1 MRRGMMRALVGAVAA
16 AAVVGLIGAP
26 RRAAADGACDWLRP
40 DSDMRQLFPEADDY
54 HPIYKR
60 PFEVRDKI
68 ESRLGYKLWGWENLI
83 RYYQIMKGDH
93 RVGTIYVH
101 LTPDN
106 TQVVVGIT
114 NEGAVKGVL
123 LQRYFGSHR
132 EELNSQKFL
141 GQFRGKTLADP
152 LIVGKDI
159 KPACPGL
166 ESISSGLA
174 LTVRKLLVFY
184 SVYG

>member
-1 MRRGMMRALVGAVAA
+1 MTKGLFRLFTGTLVAVGMAALLAA
-16 AAVVGLIGAP
+16 PQPVK
-26 RRAAADGACDWLRP
+26 ADGACDWLRP

-54 HPIYKR
+54 HPMYRR
-60 PFEVRDKI
+60 PFEKRELI

-83 RYYQIMKGDH
+83 RYYHIMKGDQ
-93 RVGTIYVH
+93 RVGTVYVH

-114 NEGAVKGVL
+114 NDGAVKGVL
-123 LQRYFGSHR
+123 IQRYYGAHK
-132 EELNSQKFL
+132 EEYNSPKFL

-152 LIVGKDI
+152 FTVGKDI
-159 KPACPGL
+159 KPACPELLGA
-166 ESISSGLA
+166 SGGLA